1 MIAETLRQP
10 AVKERVVQLGYL
22 LKHTFALV
30 GRDPGILRPWVRM
43 SVYGVVMASLF
54 FISVIALWV
63 NNGNIG
69 TPALL
74 LCLGMFVY
82 KYFYYVRQ
90 ELRQSWLVSEV
101 LKGEKRSAAEAKARV
116 KTLKGKARGIAL
128 IDIFFSGMLSWAL
141 RFGPVGA
148 LMSLLL
154 RGLREVW
161 DLVNHYLL
169 PSVVIDGHGIRESV
183 SRMKR
188 LKESVPETLVG
199 VFGIDVAAR
208 AVGTIMFPVYA
219 LMVFVGLLI
228 GAWVGDPQSAYYVG
242 DPLAGTTLAGAGPLP
257 ETLPITVLPILIAL
271 WLAKLFSVVLER
283 TAASVKVIYF
293 SIFYMRITHADDI
306 VPEIRGE
313 LEAYLRMEAE
323 DPGPVAAPD
332 GQQGQQGL
340 GK

>member
-1 MIAETLRQP
+1 MMDKTLQQP
-10 AVKERVVQLGYL
+10 GVKERITQLGYL
-22 LKHTFALV
+22 LKHTFTLV

-43 SVYGVVMASLF
+43 SVYGVVMVSLF
-54 FISVIALWV
+54 FTCVIALWV

-74 LCLGMFVY
+74 LALGMFVY

-90 ELRQSWLVSEV
+90 ELRQSWLVSEA
-101 LKGEKRSAAEAKARV
+101 LQGEKRSAAEAKARV

-128 IDIFFSGMLSWAL
+128 MDIVLNGMLSWAL
-141 RFGPVGA
+141 RFGPAGM

-169 PSVVIDGHGIRESV
+169 PSVAVDGYGIRESV

-188 LKESVPETLVG
+188 LRENVPETLVG

-208 AVGTIMFPVYA
+208 AVGTIMFPFYA
-219 LMVFVGLLI
+219 LMVLIGLLI
-228 GAWVGDPQSAYYVG
+228 GIWVGDPQSPYYVG
-242 DPLAGTTLAGAGPLP
+242 DPLAGTAMAGAGPLP
-257 ETLPITVLPILIAL
+257 ETLPITILPVLVAL
-271 WLAKLFSVVLER
+271 WIAKLFSVVLER
-283 TAASVKVIYF
+283 MATSVKVIYF

-306 VPEIRGE
+306 LPEIRGE
-313 LEAYLRMEAE
+313 LEVYLRMEAE
-323 DPGPVAAPD
+323 DPDPVASP
-332 GQQGQQGL
+332 GSQGSP
-340 GK
+340 

>member
-1 MIAETLRQP
+1 MIDSNTLRQP

-22 LKHTFALV
+22 LKHTFTLV
-30 GRDPGILRPWVRM
+30 GRDPGILRPWIRM

-63 NNGNIG
+63 NNGDIG

-74 LCLGMFVY
+74 LCLLMFIY

-90 ELRQSWLVSEV
+90 ELRQSWLVSEA
-101 LKGEKRSAAEAKARV
+101 LQGHRRTASEAKARV
-116 KTLKGKARGIAL
+116 KGFKGASRLIAL
-128 IDIFFSGMLSWAL
+128 FEMVFNGALSWAL
-141 RFGPVGA
+141 RIGRVGV
-148 LMSLLL
+148 LMAILLK
-154 RGLREVW
+154 GLREVW

-169 PSVVIDGHGIRESV
+169 PSVVIDGYGIRESI

-188 LKESVPETLVG
+188 LKENVPETLAG

-208 AVGTIMFPVYA
+208 AVGTIMFPIYA
-219 LMVFVGLLI
+219 LMVLVGLLI
-228 GAWVGDPQSAYYVG
+228 GIWVGDPQSPYYLG
-242 DPLAGTTLAGAGPLP
+242 DPLGGTAMAGAGPLP
-257 ETLPITVLPILIAL
+257 DTLPITALPILIAL
-271 WLAKLFSVVLER
+271 WIAKLFSVVLER
-283 TAASVKVIYF
+283 MAASVKVIYF

-323 DPGPVAAPD
+323 DPEPVAAP
-332 GQQGQQGL
+332 GSQGNP
-340 GK
+340 